1 MGLIVAILIAMVSTV
16 TTASSQEDK
25 KWGFG
30 IIGTIVGYVVR
41 GPL

>member
-1 MGLIVAILIAMVSTV
+1 MGLIAAILIAMVSYV

-30 IIGTIVGYVVR
+30 VIGTIVGYAIR

>member
-1 MGLIVAILIAMVSTV
+1 MGLIAAILMAMVSYVATS
-16 TTASSQEDK
+16 TSQEDK

-30 IIGTIVGYVVR
+30 IIGTIVGYAIR

>member
-25 KWGFG
+25 KWGLG
-30 IIGTIVGYVVR
+30 IIGTIVCDAIR